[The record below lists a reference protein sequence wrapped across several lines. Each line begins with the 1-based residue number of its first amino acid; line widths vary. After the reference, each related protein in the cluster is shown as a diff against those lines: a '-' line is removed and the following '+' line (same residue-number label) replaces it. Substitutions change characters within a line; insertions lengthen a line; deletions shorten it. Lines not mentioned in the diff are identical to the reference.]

1 MSNDNRYAKLFEQI
15 AIGPVTA
22 RNRFYQVPHCCA
34 LGHIRPQAHAAM
46 RGMKA
51 EGGWAVVSTEE
62 TEIHPS
68 SDIAP
73 YAEQRIWDE
82 RDIPALKLM
91 TDAVHEK
98 GALAAIELAH
108 NGNHAGNLYSRAT
121 PLGVTDMQVD
131 IGYPKQARRILKKE
145 INAFRQWH
153 RAAALRAKQAG
164 FDVIYVY
171 AGHRMTLTHQFLL
184 PDMNTRTDEYG
195 GSLENRA
202 RLLKELLIDTKE
214 AVGDTCGIAFRF
226 AVDEMKGPQGMQ
238 ASEEGR
244 AVVEM
249 MAELP
254 DLWDVNVSDWDND
267 SLTTRYEPEDGYQ
280 VKYMEFVKS
289 VTTKPV
295 VGVGRLTSPD
305 MMLSLVN
312 RGVMDFIGAAR
323 PSIADP
329 FLPDKIKNNQIE
341 SIREC
346 IGCNICVS
354 CDNIGIPIRC
364 TQNPTMGEEWRQ
376 GWHPEKIAVKTTD
389 KRILV
394 VGAGAAGLECTMQL
408 AKRGYDVF
416 LSEKNTEAGGR
427 CTRESTL
434 KGLSAWKRVI
444 DHRLYEL
451 SQLAN
456 VQQFFQSNLSPEE
469 ILELACDNVIIAT
482 GCHWRRDGIG
492 EEMRDGIP
500 GLNNINVITPDDIMD
515 GNTTLA
521 GHTVIYDQEQG
532 YLGGVI
538 ADHLADAGN
547 DLSFVTPGSVVS
559 AWTSYTLEQA
569 RVQQSLLEQDVRV
582 IANKSV
588 IKASRDAGQSQVT
601 LACVYTG
608 KTETLQCDNLLLL
621 TQRATETTL
630 YEQLQTLCEDSDQH
644 AAPNLHII
652 GDAEAPALIVDAV
665 YSGHKMAREIDMDA
679 NAIEAI
685 MYRRE
690 IPSLLS

>member
-1 MSNDNRYAKLFEQI
+1 MSNADRYARLFEPV
-15 AIGPVTA
+15 AIGPLTA

-46 RGMKA
+46 RAMKA

-62 TEIHPS
+62 TEIHPT

-82 RDIPALKLM
+82 HDIPALTLM

-108 NGNHAGNLYSRAT
+108 NGNHAGNLYSRT
-121 PLGVTDMQVD
+121 PPLGVTDMQVD

-145 INAFRQWH
+145 IKAFRQWH
-153 RAAALRAKQAG
+153 RDAALRARQAG

-184 PDMNTRTDEYG
+184 PDMNTRIDEYG

-202 RLLKELLIDTKE
+202 RLLKELLTDTRE
-214 AVGDTCGIAFRF
+214 AVGDTCAVAFRF
-226 AVDEMKGPQGMQ
+226 AVDEMKGVDGMQ

-249 MAELP
+249 LAELP
-254 DLWDVNVSDWDND
+254 DLWDVNVSEWDND
-267 SLTTRYEPEDGYQ
+267 SLTTRFEPEDGYQ

-295 VGVGRLTSPD
+295 VGVGRLSSPD
-305 MMLSLVN
+305 MMLSLIN

-329 FLPDKIKNNQIE
+329 FLPNKIKNGEIE

-376 GWHPEKIAVKTTD
+376 GWHPESIPSKTSD
-389 KRILV
+389 KRVLV

-408 AKRGYDVF
+408 AKRGYTVF
-416 LSEKNTEAGGR
+416 LSEKTDKAGGR
-427 CTRESTL
+427 CLRESTL
-434 KGLSAWKRVI
+434 KGLSAWRRVV
-444 DHRLYEL
+444 DNRLYEISQQANAQIFWQSDL
-451 SQLAN
+451 SAQDII
-456 VQQFFQSNLSPEE
+456 E
-469 ILELACDNVIIAT
+469 LECDDVIMAT
-482 GCHWRRDGIG
+482 GCHWRNDGVG
-492 EEMRDGIP
+492 HDQRLGIP
-500 GLNNINVITPDDIMD
+500 GLDAINVYTPDDVMD
-515 GNTTLA
+515 GIDRMP

-538 ADHLADAGN
+538 ADHLASAGN
-547 DLSFVTPGSVVS
+547 KLSLVTPGSVVS

-569 RVQQSLLEQDVRV
+569 RVQKSLIEQNVNIV
-582 IANKSV
+582 ANKRI
-588 IKASRDAGQSQVT
+588 IKADKGAVT
-601 LACVYTG
+601 LMCVFTEQV
-608 KTETLQCDNLLLL
+608 ETLQCDNLLLL
-621 TQRATETTL
+621 TQRASNMILYHQLEALTEAGNK
-630 YEQLQTLCEDSDQH
+630 SDKSRVH
-644 AAPNLHII
+644 LI

-665 YSGHKMAREIDMDA
+665 YSGHKMAREIDMSTD
-679 NAIEAI
+679 AIEAI
-685 MYRRE
+685 LYRRE
-690 IPSLLS
+690 IPTLSS

>member
-1 MSNDNRYAKLFEQI
+1 MSNSDRYARLFEPVK
-15 AIGPVTA
+15 IGPLTA

-46 RGMKA
+46 REVKA
-51 EGGWAVVSTEE
+51 DGGWAVVSTEE
-62 TEIHPS
+62 TEIHPT
-68 SDIAP
+68 SDISP

-91 TDAVHEK
+91 TDAVHAK

-108 NGNHAGNLYSRAT
+108 NGNHAGNLYSRT
-121 PLGVTDMQVD
+121 PPLGVTDMQVD

-145 INAFRQWH
+145 IKAFRQWH
-153 RAAALRAKQAG
+153 RDAALRAKAAG

-184 PDMNTRTDEYG
+184 PDMNTRIDEYG

-202 RLLKELLIDTKE
+202 RLLQELLIDTRE
-214 AVGDTCGIAFRF
+214 AVGDTCAVAFRF
-226 AVDEMKGPQGMQ
+226 AVDEMKGPEGMQ

-254 DLWDVNVSDWDND
+254 DLWDVNVSEWDND
-267 SLTTRYEPEDGYQ
+267 SLTTRFEPEDGYQ

-295 VGVGRLTSPD
+295 VGVGRLSSPD
-305 MMLSLVN
+305 MMLSLVK

-329 FLPDKIKNNQIE
+329 FLPNKIQNGEIE

-376 GWHPEKIAVKTTD
+376 GWHPESIPKKQSD
-389 KRILV
+389 KRVLV

-408 AKRGYDVF
+408 AKRGFDVF
-416 LSEKNTEAGGR
+416 LSEKSDTAGGR
-427 CTRESTL
+427 CLRESTL
-434 KGLSAWKRVI
+434 KGLSAWRRVV
-444 DHRLYEL
+444 DHRVHEI
-451 SQLAN
+451 SQQAN
-456 VQQFFQSNLSPEE
+456 AQIFWDSDLSPDE
-469 ILELACDNVIIAT
+469 IIELECDDVIIAT
-482 GCHWRRDGIG
+482 GCHWRNDGVG
-492 EEMRDGIP
+492 QHQALGIP
-500 GLNNINVITPDDIMD
+500 GLDRLNVYTPDDVMD
-515 GNTTLA
+515 GTKLP

-538 ADHLADAGN
+538 ADHLATTSKA
-547 DLSFVTPGSVVS
+547 LSFVTPGSVVS
-559 AWTSYTLEQA
+559 AWTTYTLEQA
-569 RVQQSLLEQDVRV
+569 RVQKSLIEENVNIV
-582 IANKSV
+582 ANKRIV
-588 IKASRDAGQSQVT
+588 RASEGGVT
-601 LACVYTG
+601 LRCVFTEQE
-608 KTETLQCDNLLLL
+608 ETLQCDNLILL
-621 TQRATETTL
+621 TQRAPNAGL
-630 YEQLQTLCEDSDQH
+630 YNELKAVIDAGGKASM
-644 AAPNLHII
+644 PSLHLI
-652 GDAEAPALIVDAV
+652 GDAEAPAMIVDAV

-679 NAIEAI
+679 AAIDAI
-685 MYRRE
+685 LYRRE
-690 IPSLLS
+690 IPSLSS

>member
-1 MSNDNRYAKLFEQI
+1 MSNADRYARLFEPV

-46 RGMKA
+46 RGVKA

-62 TEIHPS
+62 TEIHPT

-91 TDAVHEK
+91 TDAVHDK

-145 INAFRQWH
+145 IKAFRQWH

-202 RLLKELLIDTKE
+202 RLLKELLIDTRE
-214 AVGDTCGIAFRF
+214 AVGDSCAVAFRF
-226 AVDEMKGPQGMQ
+226 AVDEMKGPEGMQ

-244 AVVEM
+244 TVVEM
-249 MAELP
+249 LAELP
-254 DLWDVNVSDWDND
+254 DLWDVNVSEWDND
-267 SLTTRYEPEDGYQ
+267 SLTTRFEPEDGYQ
-280 VKYMEFVKS
+280 VKYMEFVKG
-289 VTTKPV
+289 VTSKPV
-295 VGVGRLTSPD
+295 VGVGRLSSPD

-329 FLPDKIKNNQIE
+329 FLPNKIQRGDIE

-364 TQNPTMGEEWRQ
+364 TQNPTMGEEWRH
-376 GWHPEKIAVKTTD
+376 GWHPEKIASKTMN
-389 KRILV
+389 KKILV
-394 VGAGAAGLECTMQL
+394 VGAGAAGLECAMQL
-408 AKRGYDVF
+408 ANRGYTVYV
-416 LSEKNTEAGGR
+416 SEKSDEADAGGR
-427 CTRESTL
+427 CLSESKL

-444 DHRLYEL
+444 DNRLYAL
-451 SQLAN
+451 KQQAN
-456 VQQFFQSNLSPEE
+456 VQLFWQSDLSPQE
-469 ILELACDNVIIAT
+469 ILELECDDVIFAT

-492 EEMRDGIP
+492 EHMRNGIP
-500 GLNNINVITPDDIMD
+500 GLDALNIYTPDDIMN
-515 GNTTLA
+515 GTHSLP

-547 DLSFVTPGSVVS
+547 TLSFVTPGSVVS
-559 AWTSYTLEQA
+559 AWTGYTLEQA
-569 RVQQSLLEQDVRV
+569 RVQQSLLEQDVS
-582 IANKSV
+582 ILANKRIVSAANGE
-588 IKASRDAGQSQVT
+588 IT
-601 LACVYTG
+601 LACVFTNR
-608 KTETLQCDNLLLL
+608 EQTLACDNLVLL
-621 TQRATETTL
+621 TQRESNAKL
-630 YEQLQTLCEDSDQH
+630 YTQLDALIESDNP
-644 AAPNLHII
+644 ANSPKLHII
-652 GDAEAPALIVDAV
+652 GDAEAPALIADAV
-665 YSGHKMAREIDMDA
+665 YSGHKMAREIEMSADE
-679 NAIEAI
+679 IESI
-685 MYRRE
+685 IYRRE
-690 IPSLLS
+690 IPSLTS

>member
-1 MSNDNRYAKLFEQI
+1 MSNSDRYARLFEPVE
-15 AIGPVTA
+15 IGPLTA

-34 LGHIRPQAHAAM
+34 LGHVRPQAHAAM
-46 RGMKA
+46 REIKA

-62 TEIHPS
+62 TEIHPT
-68 SDIAP
+68 SDISP

-91 TDAVHEK
+91 TDAVHAK

-108 NGNHAGNLYSRAT
+108 NGNHAGNLYSRT
-121 PLGVTDMQVD
+121 PPLGVTDMQVD

-145 INAFRQWH
+145 IKAFRQWH
-153 RAAALRAKQAG
+153 RDAALRAKAAG

-184 PDMNTRTDEYG
+184 PDMNTRIDEYG

-202 RLLKELLIDTKE
+202 RLLRELLTDTRE
-214 AVGDTCGIAFRF
+214 AVGDTCAVAFRF
-226 AVDEMKGPQGMQ
+226 AVDEMKGPEGMQ

-254 DLWDVNVSDWDND
+254 DLWDVNVSEWDND
-267 SLTTRYEPEDGYQ
+267 SLTTRFEPEDGYQ

-329 FLPDKIKNNQIE
+329 FLPNKIQHGDIE

-376 GWHPEKIAVKTTD
+376 GWHPESIPTKTAD
-389 KRILV
+389 KRVLV
-394 VGAGAAGLECTMQL
+394 IGAGAAGLECTMQL
-408 AKRGYDVF
+408 AKRGYEVF
-416 LSEKNTEAGGR
+416 LSEKTDTAGGR
-427 CTRESTL
+427 CLRESTL
-434 KGLSAWKRVI
+434 KGLSAWKRVVDYRVHQI
-444 DHRLYEL
+444 SQQANAQIFWESDLSVDEIIEL
-451 SQLAN
+451 
-456 VQQFFQSNLSPEE
+456 E
-469 ILELACDNVIIAT
+469 CDDIVIAT
-482 GCHWRRDGIG
+482 GCHWRSDGVGQHQGLGISGLAGLNVYTPDNVMDGI
-492 EEMRDGIP
+492 DN
-500 GLNNINVITPDDIMD
+500 LS
-515 GNTTLA
+515 

-538 ADHLADAGN
+538 ADHLATAGSK
-547 DLSFVTPGSVVS
+547 LSIVTPGSIVS
-559 AWTSYTLEQA
+559 AWTTYTLEQA
-569 RVQQSLLEQDVRV
+569 RVQKSLIEQNVNIV
-582 IANKSV
+582 TNKHIV
-588 IKASRDAGQSQVT
+588 NAGKGNVT
-601 LACVYTG
+601 LSCVFTDQ
-608 KTETLQCDNLLLL
+608 EDTLPCDNLILL
-621 TQRATETTL
+621 TQRTSNVDL
-630 YEQLQTLCEDSDQH
+630 YTQLEAKV
-644 AAPNLHII
+644 AAGDTASMPRVHII
-652 GDAEAPALIVDAV
+652 GDAEAPALIADAV
-665 YSGHKMAREIDMDA
+665 YSGHKMARQIDMDTA
-679 NAIEAI
+679 AIEAI
-685 MYRRE
+685 LYRRE
-690 IPSLLS
+690 IPSLSS